1 MSQEIHQQEF
11 GRNSDLNRFTVE
23 ADLRYSCGEIMS
35 ANPTKKLFNVY
46 EYHQMEDAGI
56 LSERERL
63 ELIYGEILIKA
74 VAGPPHNASVARVNR
89 EMGRIVGDRA
99 IVFIQSS
106 VRLNDWNEPEPDV
119 VLLHPK
125 EDFYASK
132 HPGPDDIFLVVEVAD
147 SSLKFDLGTK
157 ARLYAETGVV
167 EYWIVDIPNDCLF
180 AYSDI
185 HEGTYRTIR
194 QLRRGDTIA
203 PILLPE
209 CTIAIDSLLP

>member
-1 MSQEIHQQEF
+1 
-11 GRNSDLNRFTVE
+11 
-23 ADLRYSCGEIMS
+23 MS

-46 EYHQMEDAGI
+46 EFHQMEEAGI
-56 LSERERL
+56 LSGRERL
-63 ELIYGEILIKA
+63 ELIDGEILVKA
-74 VAGPPHNASVARVNR
+74 VAGPPHNASVARATR
-89 EMGRIVGDRA
+89 EMVRLVGDHA

-106 VRLNDWNEPEPDV
+106 VRLNDWNEPEPDA
-119 VLLHPK
+119 VLLRPK
-125 EDFYASK
+125 DDFYASR

-147 SSLKFDLGTK
+147 TSLKFDLGTK

-185 HEGTYRTIR
+185 HEKAYRTIR
-194 QLRRGDTIA
+194 QLRRGDSIA
-203 PILLPE
+203 PMLLPD